1 MLTTGAAGA
10 GGGGGGAATAW
21 PPPPPPPPI
30 IIIIIIIIDGSVWL
44 LLFDRFWIELV
55 ICVIIVVS
63 WSVELLDR
71 DVTRDAPP
79 ETRVRSF
86 EAIELNRFF
95 MAGMVHSFVVTEG
108 YRAPGVPALERPGI
122 AALRRSGAAIPRPR
136 GYKLLPGPGN
146 LGLTPG

>member
-1 MLTTGAAGA
+1 M
-10 GGGGGGAATAW
+10 
-21 PPPPPPPPI
+21 
-30 IIIIIIIIDGSVWL
+30 
-44 LLFDRFWIELV
+44 ELV

-95 MAGMVHSFVVTEG
+95 MEGMVDSFVVTEG
-108 YRAPGVPALERPGI
+108 YRAPAVPTPERPGI
-122 AALRRSGAAIPRPR
+122 ATLRRFAPPISPPG
-136 GYKLLPGPGN
+136 GYKLLPENGIRYARMAVASSGR
-146 LGLTPG
+146 LTS

>member
-10 GGGGGGAATAW
+10 GGGGGGAATA

-30 IIIIIIIIDGSVWL
+30 IIIIIIIIDGSVWF
-44 LLFDRFWIELV
+44 LLFDRFWMELV

-95 MAGMVHSFVVTEG
+95 MEGMVDSFVVTEG
-108 YRAPGVPALERPGI
+108 YRALGVPASARHQIDQASRPC
-122 AALRRSGAAIPRPR
+122 SGSAF
-136 GYKLLPGPGN
+136 
-146 LGLTPG
+146 